1 MIEDRNLAVGTK
13 LAATYK
19 KGRYECEVVQT
30 DDGVR
35 YRLADG
41 RDLKTPSAAG
51 QAITGGAC
59 NGWRF
64 WSVAESLA
72 PPATPEATSKAPR
85 QPRERKRKTEASG
98 GDTTERHVAVI
109 GRLESQENVPDG
121 HVRYWCKACADSFDV
136 AADVTPLACPTGHV
150 AEAVNGEVHTV
161 ETTEEVESAEAFED
175 DDVADPVE

>member
-64 WSVAESLA
+64 WSLAESLA
-72 PPATPEATSKAPR
+72 PPATPEATTKA
-85 QPRERKRKTEASG
+85 PRERKRKAQASEAH
-98 GDTTERHVAVI
+98 TTERHVAVI